1 VKKWLLLLVVLA
13 LIGGGAYW
21 WFGRGGPQ
29 ALNEKVL
36 TFSEVRQATIRDIV
50 SATGMVEPREIVV
63 VTSETPG
70 TVLRLMGHVGK
81 TVVDGEALAQLDDR
95 RVALKLKE
103 AQNGIQLADAAVAQ
117 AKAALAQAEASKAAA
132 DRNLKIQNEL
142 AVAGGP
148 GFRTERE
155 QALSQV
161 QAAEASIK
169 AAEAGIKGALA
180 KQLAAKTGFDEADL
194 SHKLMLVKVPESIAM
209 KREFLIL
216 ERKVQE
222 GQMVGPQSGPLFTL
236 AGSLDHVEVHAQVAE
251 GDINKIKTR
260 LKGLFK
266 ITNYRDED
274 TDFEGRV
281 KEIRPLAST
290 IKGAVYYD
298 AVINVENRRDPS
310 SGEWLLRPGMTTSV
324 DIVRYERINA
334 WRVPVSALNF
344 KLEEAYQ
351 DADARAQLAA
361 WKQRPDESDWRVL
374 WTWDQSAKRAHPVFI
389 RVNSKPGEEP
399 GLKDAE
405 GVEILEWEPGKTPSG
420 PLRVIIG
427 APPAKAPG
435 FFDQPANVKI

>member
-1 VKKWLLLLVVLA
+1 MKKWLLLLVVLA
-13 LIGGGAYW
+13 LAGGAAYW
-21 WFGRGGPQ
+21 WWGRSGPQ
-29 ALNEKVL
+29 PLTEKVL
-36 TFSEVRQATIRDIV
+36 TFGEVRQATIRDIV

-81 TVVDGEALAQLDDR
+81 TVVDGEPLAQLDDR
-95 RVALKLKE
+95 RIALKVKE

-117 AKAALAQAEASKAAA
+117 ARAALTQAEANKAAA
-132 DRNLKIQNEL
+132 ERVLKVQNEL
-142 AVAGGP
+142 AGAT

-161 QAAEASIK
+161 QAAEAGIK
-169 AAEAGIKGALA
+169 AAEAGIKAAVA
-180 KQLAAKTGFDEADL
+180 KQLAAKTSFDEADL
-194 SHKLMLVKVPESIAM
+194 SHKLMLVKVPDSIGN
-209 KREFLIL
+209 KREFLVL

-260 LKGLFK
+260 LKALFK

-298 AVINVENRRDPS
+298 AVLNVENRRDAS
-310 SGEWLLRPGMTTSV
+310 SNEWLLRPGMTTSV
-324 DIVRYERINA
+324 DIVRYERVNA

-361 WKQRPDESDWRVL
+361 WKQRPDEADWRVL
-374 WTWDQSAKRAHPVFI
+374 WTWDQAARRAHPVFI

-405 GVEILEWEPGKTPSG
+405 GVEVLEWEPGKTPSG